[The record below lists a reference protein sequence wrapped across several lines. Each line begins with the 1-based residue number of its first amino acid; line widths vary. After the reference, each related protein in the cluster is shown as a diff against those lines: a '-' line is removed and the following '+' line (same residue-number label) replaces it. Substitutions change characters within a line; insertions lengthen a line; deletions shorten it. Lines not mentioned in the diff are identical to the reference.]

1 MTEGCCWE
9 QCGDC
14 PGDGG
19 RGALPDAEEL
29 AKQLAGAVWPELYND
44 LVAIVEENIDL
55 QPDEESRA
63 YWQAVYD
70 ALAE

>member
-19 RGALPDAEEL
+19 RGALPDA
-29 AKQLAGAVWPELYND
+29 PELYDD
-44 LVAIVEENIDL
+44 LVAIIEENIDL

-63 YWQAVYD
+63 YWEAVYD